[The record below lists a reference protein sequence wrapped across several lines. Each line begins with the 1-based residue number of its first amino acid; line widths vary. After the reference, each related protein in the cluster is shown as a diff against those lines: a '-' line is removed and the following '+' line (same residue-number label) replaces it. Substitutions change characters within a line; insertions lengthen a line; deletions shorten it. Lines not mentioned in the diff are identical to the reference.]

1 MVSRTHLI
9 YAGSELVETIL
20 LDVEWDELRRAR
32 NKELSNCDWH
42 FMSDQSPS
50 DEWVSYRSFLRDLP
64 QNNPG
69 ENANDAC
76 DAWNDYN
83 KPEGA

>member
-1 MVSRTHLI
+1 MIPRQHIINGELAEMLDIDWRTFRSIRTQSLED
-9 YAGSELVETIL
+9 S
-20 LDVEWDELRRAR
+20 
-32 NKELSNCDWH
+32 DWR